1 MEIQKSRYLPKIAV
15 YPGTFDPITYGHI
28 DVIKRALFLCDK
40 LIVGVAERKEKKPL
54 FSLKERV
61 ELAKKSLAWTKKV
74 EVEGFKGLL
83 IEFVRKRKA
92 KIIIR
97 GLRAIS
103 DFDYE
108 FQMALTNRK
117 IAPDIETVFFLP
129 AEEYSYVSSSLVK
142 EIASLGGDISKFVPP
157 PVVEALK
164 RKFKK

>member
-1 MEIQKSRYLPKIAV
+1 MGTQKSQYLKRIAV

-28 DVIKRALFLCDK
+28 DVIKRALLLCDK
-40 LIVGVAERKEKKPL
+40 LIIAVAKRREKAPL

-61 ELAKKSLAWTKKV
+61 ELAKNSLKELPNI
-74 EVEGFKGLL
+74 EVEGFDGLL
-83 IEFVRKRKA
+83 ISFVRKKKA
-92 KIIIR
+92 NIIIR

-117 IAPDIETVFFLP
+117 IAPDVETVFFLP

-142 EIASLGGDISKFVPP
+142 EIAALGGDTSKFVPP
-157 PVVEALK
+157 PVVKALK
-164 RKFKK
+164 KKFKK